1 MKSLGLLLMLAT
13 PSLFGQPPIAVTG
26 VVRQALTGDPLPNI
40 LVTLNRTDAPGPEQ
54 AVTTVPNGQFE
65 FLVPPGTYRLMAE
78 SPIFGGQIYGA
89 TSFQS
94 GSGVALVLTP
104 STRLPPLD
112 FRLTPPAAIE
122 GTVIDGHGEPIQAA
136 QVQLFQTL
144 ILEGRLTVIARGS
157 ANTNDLG
164 NYRFPGL
171 GPGEYHL
178 VASGTPWHTWDGLA
192 PGRGSYLVPQFYPN
206 ARSADSAA
214 PLVLRV
220 AEDARADF
228 RLDEATGPGVQL
240 SLVEAPPG
248 IAMRLSINARGF
260 GGRTRLQHLGTV
272 SSSFHRV
279 DGIPP
284 GEYEVVVQGVVRGK
298 PYRGL
303 ARISL
308 AADDVTV
315 RMPVHEMPTIS
326 GRVDCAGQSTTKMTI
341 SLYDR
346 DQQAR
351 VPAALRPDGTFISA
365 NITPGR
371 YSFLLAGAANCSVDR
386 VTVGGKAVPGNRL
399 VVGTDPIAE
408 IVVEAKS
415 VVSSVHG
422 ILRRGEIAQP
432 GVKVYLAPVPPN
444 ETGPYRV
451 YLTDSDGS
459 FDFRRLPAGRYTL
472 FLAPGA
478 PELFEYANPE
488 SIAPYLKNAPTIE
501 LDADQRIRQD
511 LAQPDPQ

>member
-1 MKSLGLLLMLAT
+1 MKSLGLFLMLAT
-13 PSLFGQPPIAVTG
+13 PCLFGQPSLAVTG
-26 VVRQALTGDPLPNI
+26 VVRQDLTGHPLPNI
-40 LVTLNRTDAPGPEQ
+40 LVSLNRTDAPGPEQ
-54 AVTTVPNGQFE
+54 AVTTVSNGQFE

-104 STRLPPLD
+104 GTSLPLLD

-122 GTVIDGHGEPIQAA
+122 GTITDGHGEPIQAA
-136 QVQLFQTL
+136 QVQLFQTS
-144 ILEGRLTVIARGS
+144 ILEGRRSVIARGS
-157 ANTNDLG
+157 ASTNDLG

-178 VASGTPWHTWDGLA
+178 IASGTPWHTWDGLA

-220 AEDARADF
+220 AEEARADF
-228 RLDEATGPGVQL
+228 RLDEATGPGVQI

-248 IAMRLSINARGF
+248 IVLRLSIYARGV
-260 GGRTRLQHLGTV
+260 GGRNRLQHLGTV
-272 SSSFHRV
+272 SSSVHRV

-284 GEYEVVVQGVVRGK
+284 GEYEVVLQGVARGK
-298 PYRGL
+298 QYRGS
-303 ARISL
+303 ARFSL
-308 AADDVTV
+308 GSEDGTV

-326 GRVDCAGQSTTKMTI
+326 GRVDCAGQSTSKMTL
-341 SLYDR
+341 SFYDP
-346 DQQAR
+346 DQAAR
-351 VPAALRPDGTFISA
+351 VPVALRPDGTFTSA
-365 NITPGR
+365 HITPGR
-371 YSFLLAGAANCSVDR
+371 YSFLFAGAANCAVDR
-386 VTVGGKAVPGNRL
+386 ITAGGKALPGNRL

-408 IVVEAKS
+408 VVVEAKS

-422 ILRRGEIAQP
+422 ILRRGEAAQP

-444 ETGPYRV
+444 ESGPYRV
-451 YLTDSDGS
+451 YLTDGDGS
-459 FDFRRLPAGRYTL
+459 FDFRRLPAGRYAL

-478 PELFEYANPE
+478 LELFEYANPE
-488 SIAPYLKNAPTIE
+488 AVAPYLKAAPTIDLE
-501 LDADQRIRQD
+501 ANQRIRHD
-511 LAQPDPQ
+511 ITQPDPQ